1 MIPVQLQPFC
11 PISARL
17 MALSDDIDKN
27 RGCPARLRMS
37 TSRHSFVSKSSN
49 IRQTLP
55 SHSGY
60 HDVRTKE
67 RWDGHLHRA
76 RSESGGYPTRFE
88 TLARTRPQHTA

>member
-27 RGCPARLRMS
+27 RGCPARLRNS

-55 SHSGY
+55 ANSGY
-60 HDVRTKE
+60 HYVQTREDAWGIGTTL
-67 RWDGHLHRA
+67 DPG
-76 RSESGGYPTRFE
+76 SEDIQRRLK